1 MEENNEV
8 TKKEI
13 ALTGKF
19 CVVRALKKNPK
30 DAIQEELMKIKG
42 RPLSTDFTR
51 PEWFPY
57 RIGLC
62 YGEDDLV
69 ELEPLSSDASPLEF
83 YQEALEQKG
92 DVWKYPRLYILDS
105 HQPATLKMSRL
116 GS

>member
-30 DAIQEELMKIKG
+30 DAIQEESMKIKG
-42 RPLSTDFTR
+42 RPVSTDFTR

-57 RIGLC
+57 RIGLWLRNRVQIKTR
-62 YGEDDLV
+62 YFVV
-69 ELEPLSSDASPLEF
+69 EIPSDCKIVRDYKGREISQSVAREFLE
-83 YQEALEQKG
+83 K
-92 DVWKYPRLYILDS
+92 VK
-105 HQPATLKMSRL
+105 TK
-116 GS
+116 